1 MLPVSAPTKMPALHL
16 QLHLMQTL
24 LNSNSPHMSATLRS
38 ALEAEIRNLAH
49 AAEVEFQL
57 RRVTEIPSRDGSGG
71 RCLAVHANAADYR
84 IATEWLWR
92 DRQMH
97 KIARATRL
105 VQTYPCLNDLQ
116 GTGDEDAAGF
126 SEGDDLIEKFGIV
139 ETERHRVTS
148 EMAFCPTKAMRDIYG
163 WRPLGGDQVRGPRD
177 VDPEE

>member
-1 MLPVSAPTKMPALHL
+1 MPALHL

-57 RRVTEIPSRDGSGG
+57 RRVTDLPSRDGSGG

-84 IATEWLWR
+84 IATECLWHAR
-92 DRQMH
+92 HMH

-105 VQTYPCLNDLQ
+105 VQVYQYVYGLQ

-139 ETERHRVTS
+139 ETERHLVTL

-177 VDPEE
+177 ADLEE

>member
-1 MLPVSAPTKMPALHL
+1 M
-16 QLHLMQTL
+16 
-24 LNSNSPHMSATLRS
+24 
-38 ALEAEIRNLAH
+38 
-49 AAEVEFQL
+49 
-57 RRVTEIPSRDGSGG
+57 
-71 RCLAVHANAADYR
+71 
-84 IATEWLWR
+84 
-92 DRQMH
+92 
-97 KIARATRL
+97 
-105 VQTYPCLNDLQ
+105 QTYPCLNDLQ